1 MQILLTDGNL
11 RGTSPGTRLPSCYQD
26 ETRLGVNLFAFFE
39 GRTFFCL
46 LVRTWQETVMLI
58 KSS

>member
-26 ETRLGVNLFAFFE
+26 ETRLGVNLFAFLKAELFSAY
-39 GRTFFCL
+39 F
-46 LVRTWQETVMLI
+46 
-58 KSS
+58 